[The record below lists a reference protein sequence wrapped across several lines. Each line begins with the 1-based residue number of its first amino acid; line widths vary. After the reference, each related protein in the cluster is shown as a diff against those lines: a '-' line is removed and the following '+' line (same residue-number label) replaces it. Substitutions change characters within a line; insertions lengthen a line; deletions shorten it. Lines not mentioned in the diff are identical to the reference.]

1 MNLSPI
7 CELSK
12 TSLAS
17 WRPSVKSTYDSVSAN
32 PRYLDD
38 VQGPLRLKYPND
50 MAGKEL
56 ITQLTEVLPK
66 TLIWYFFVFKG
77 KPTYN
82 AYEKDI
88 AVVNIFFGDSTVF
101 G

>member
-7 CELSK
+7 CDLSK

-17 WRPSVKSTYDSVSAN
+17 WRPSVKSTYESVYAN
-32 PRYLDD
+32 PIYLDA

-56 ITQLTEVLPK
+56 IASLAEVVPN
-66 TLIWYFFVFKG
+66 TFI
-77 KPTYN
+77 
-82 AYEKDI
+82 
-88 AVVNIFFGDSTVF
+88 
-101 G
+101 

>member
-7 CELSK
+7 CDLSK
-12 TSLAS
+12 ASLAS
-17 WRPSVKSTYDSVSAN
+17 WRPSVKSTYESDSAN

-56 ITQLTEVLPK
+56 IASLAEVVPN
-66 TLIWYFFVFKG
+66 TFI
-77 KPTYN
+77 
-82 AYEKDI
+82 
-88 AVVNIFFGDSTVF
+88 
-101 G
+101 